1 MDALQQRSVPFSAI
15 TNTSSCGTPSE
26 SGDSHQIK
34 FTYKEGCTPT
44 ACACVILAILFVS
57 LGAAA
62 GVYFG
67 LQFLDLGKR
76 NERVYKGS
84 FVIVGGD
91 KYSSNLADT
100 LSDEFQQ
107 KAQAYKARHTLD
119 LPPSVMRN
127 AFRNPFHVKAT

>member
-67 LQFLDLGKR
+67 LQFLDLGK
-76 NERVYKGS
+76 ELKE
-84 FVIVGGD
+84 I
-91 KYSSNLADT
+91 LT
-100 LSDEFQQ
+100 LS
-107 KAQAYKARHTLD
+107 LID
-119 LPPSVMRN
+119 LLPTTTTTTTTTTTAV
-127 AFRNPFHVKAT
+127 

>member
-1 MDALQQRSVPFSAI
+1 MKSILMVVSCFSGLSMDALQQRSVPFSAI

-67 LQFLDLGKR
+67 C
-76 NERVYKGS
+76 
-84 FVIVGGD
+84 
-91 KYSSNLADT
+91 T
-100 LSDEFQQ
+100 
-107 KAQAYKARHTLD
+107 
-119 LPPSVMRN
+119 
-127 AFRNPFHVKAT
+127 

>member
-15 TNTSSCGTPSE
+15 TNSSSCGTPSE

-34 FTYKEGCTPT
+34 FSHKEGCTPT

-91 KYSSNLADT
+91 KYTSSLADT
-100 LSDEFQQ
+100 LSEDFQE
-107 KAQAYKARHTLD
+107 KAEAYKERLD
-119 LPPSVMRN
+119 KLYKNSIYKN
-127 AFRNPFHVKAT
+127 IFYQT